1 MSPIKQR
8 AHIERYPNGKYAK
21 NVKKGII
28 ELKPLDKKTE
38 DLRERAEKGDKK
50 AQEAYEELKD
60 KALEEPVGEE
70 EAPATEDAP
79 NAQDENADTGERPA
93 PTPPAPPAPPT
104 PPARS
109 DLVDSYR
116 KSLPHRLAEGV
127 AAFFAALDGGHH
139 MGARASGDSI
149 VDALRSGRDP
159 IDEMRPPNRGSA
171 DTLRATMRA
180 VTPLAKIAA
189 ITVLG
194 LAASTITG
202 GFFPAM
208 LAAFFVNRTLDASS
222 LSRSAAYTSLSGS
235 DSVDRLV
242 NTFMDW
248 AESLDADQ
256 IRKAS
261 ENNMSVSAS
270 GIQVRT
276 RRCPVELY
284 RSQSDEPRRYIL
296 TVENRIRGVLMWDK
310 KYGAPNKEG
319 NGWFAV
325 LFDGFNENSFQS
337 EFSPDN
343 LEPYTTIRKGDVI
356 LVNPARMPFEYARQ
370 WAISQIRR

>member
-8 AHIERYPNGKYAK
+8 AHIDRYPNGKYAK

-28 ELKPLDKKTE
+28 KLKPLDKKTE

-50 AQEAYEELKD
+50 AKEAYEELKD

-70 EAPATEDAP
+70 AAPATEDAP
-79 NAQDENADTGERPA
+79 NAQDENDADGERPA
-93 PTPPAPPAPPT
+93 PTPPTPPAPPAT
-104 PPARS
+104 PARS
-109 DLVDSYR
+109 DLVGGYR

-127 AAFFAALDGGHH
+127 TAFFAALDGGHH

-149 VDALRSGRDP
+149 VGALRSGRDP
-159 IDEMRPPNRGSA
+159 VDEMRPPNRDSA

-189 ITVLG
+189 VTVLG

-208 LAAFFVNRTLDASS
+208 LAAFFVNRTLDVSS

-256 IRKAS
+256 IRKAA

-276 RRCPVELY
+276 QRCPVELY

>member
-38 DLRERAEKGDKK
+38 DLRERAEQGDKK

-70 EAPATEDAP
+70 AAPATEDAP
-79 NAQDENADTGERPA
+79 KEQDENDDTGERPA

-109 DLVDSYR
+109 DLVAGYR

-127 AAFFAALDGGHH
+127 TAFFAALDGGHH

-149 VDALRSGRDP
+149 VGALRSGRDP
-159 IDEMRPPNRGSA
+159 VDEMRPPNSGSA

-222 LSRSAAYTSLSGS
+222 LSRSATYTSLSGS

-261 ENNMSVSAS
+261 ENNMSVSTS

>member
-8 AHIERYPNGKYAK
+8 AHIDRYPNGKYAK
-21 NVKKGII
+21 NVKRGII
-28 ELKPLDKKTE
+28 KLKPLDKKTE

-50 AQEAYEELKD
+50 AQQAYEEMKD

-70 EAPATEDAP
+70 QEEAGAPADDAESP
-79 NAQDENADTGERPA
+79 KEQDDNDDSGAQ
-93 PTPPAPPAPPT
+93 PAPPAPPA

-139 MGARASGDSI
+139 MGARASGSSL
-149 VDALRSGRDP
+149 VDALRNGRDP
-159 IDEMRPPNRGSA
+159 VNEMRPPNRGSA
-171 DTLRATMRA
+171 DTLRAAMRA

-189 ITVLG
+189 VTVLG
-194 LAASTITG
+194 VAATTATG

-248 AESLDADQ
+248 VESLDADQ
-256 IRKAS
+256 IRKAA

-270 GIQVRT
+270 GINVRT
-276 RRCPVELY
+276 QRCPVELY

-296 TVENRIRGVLMWDK
+296 TVDNRIRGVVMWDK
-310 KYGAPNKEG
+310 KYGAPNKDG

>member
-8 AHIERYPNGKYAK
+8 AHIDRYPNGKYAK

-28 ELKPLDKKTE
+28 KLKPLDKKTE
-38 DLRERAEKGDKK
+38 DLRERAENGDKK

-70 EAPATEDAP
+70 AAPATEDAP
-79 NAQDENADTGERPA
+79 NAQDENDANGDA
-93 PTPPAPPAPPT
+93 QPPAPPT
-104 PPARS
+104 PPAPAPVPPRS
-109 DLVDSYR
+109 DLVGSYR

-127 AAFFAALDGGHH
+127 TAFFAALDGGHH

-149 VDALRSGRDP
+149 VGALRRGRDP
-159 IDEMRPPNRGSA
+159 VDEMRPPNRDSA

-189 ITVLG
+189 VTVLG

-248 AESLDADQ
+248 AENLDADQ
-256 IRKAS
+256 IRKAA

-276 RRCPVELY
+276 QRCPVELY

-296 TVENRIRGVLMWDK
+296 TVEDRIRGVLMWDK

>member
-8 AHIERYPNGKYAK
+8 AHIDRYPNGKYAK

-28 ELKPLDKKTE
+28 KLKPLDKKTE

-70 EAPATEDAP
+70 EAPAAEDAP

-109 DLVDSYR
+109 DLVAGYR

-149 VDALRSGRDP
+149 VGALRSGRDP
-159 IDEMRPPNRGSA
+159 VDEMRPPNRGSA

-189 ITVLG
+189 VTVLG

-256 IRKAS
+256 IRKAA

>member
-1 MSPIKQR
+1 
-8 AHIERYPNGKYAK
+8 
-21 NVKKGII
+21 
-28 ELKPLDKKTE
+28 
-38 DLRERAEKGDKK
+38 
-50 AQEAYEELKD
+50 
-60 KALEEPVGEE
+60 
-70 EAPATEDAP
+70 
-79 NAQDENADTGERPA
+79 
-93 PTPPAPPAPPT
+93 
-104 PPARS
+104 
-109 DLVDSYR
+109 LVAGYR

-159 IDEMRPPNRGSA
+159 VDEMRPPNRGSA

-248 AESLDADQ
+248 AESSSFHDVGDFHLML
-256 IRKAS
+256 S
-261 ENNMSVSAS
+261 E
-270 GIQVRT
+270 
-276 RRCPVELY
+276 
-284 RSQSDEPRRYIL
+284 
-296 TVENRIRGVLMWDK
+296 
-310 KYGAPNKEG
+310 
-319 NGWFAV
+319 
-325 LFDGFNENSFQS
+325 
-337 EFSPDN
+337 
-343 LEPYTTIRKGDVI
+343 
-356 LVNPARMPFEYARQ
+356 
-370 WAISQIRR
+370 

>member
-8 AHIERYPNGKYAK
+8 AHIDRYPNGKYAK

-28 ELKPLDKKTE
+28 KLKPLDKKTE
-38 DLRERAEKGDKK
+38 DLRERAEKGDKQ

-70 EAPATEDAP
+70 AAPATEDAP
-79 NAQDENADTGERPA
+79 NTQDENDDSGERPA
-93 PTPPAPPAPPT
+93 PSPPATPAPPT

-149 VDALRSGRDP
+149 VGALRSGRDP

-189 ITVLG
+189 VTVLG
-194 LAASTITG
+194 VAASTITG

-248 AESLDADQ
+248 AENLDADQ
-256 IRKAS
+256 IRKAA

-276 RRCPVELY
+276 QRCPVELY

-296 TVENRIRGVLMWDK
+296 TVENRIRGVIMWDK